1 MEEME
6 TVFSGQCFR
15 PLPALTPARSGCGGF
30 PCRVKRPQAGAGL
43 RALCAGS
50 GSGSEGVH
58 LRLFRGG
65 TDCGSAVRKAEH
77 GHPVVVRM
85 ARPAP
90 HGPVGLH
97 PSGVRGRK
105 NGRAAVQIT
114 AARPSGSVQVISGS
128 GSCTS
133 GISSWSMMVSI
144 SSIFSHSAGVNRFR
158 MRSITARR

>member
-1 MEEME
+1 ME
-6 TVFSGQCFR
+6 TVFSGRGFR
-15 PLPALTPARSGCGGF
+15 PLPALTPARSGCGSF
-30 PCRVKRPQAGAGL
+30 PCRGKRRQAGAGL
-43 RALCAGS
+43 PALCAGS
-50 GSGSEGVH
+50 RSRFRGGVH
-58 LRLFRGG
+58 LRLFREG
-65 TDCGSAVRKAEH
+65 TGRGSAVRKAEH